1 MRLEGSNVE
10 SYINRLNDEDKEP
23 FRTAYETYK
32 EDISDTEIK
41 STINRRLHRRR
52 KHVDLV
58 VAVVSGFSTETD
70 SVGDDSRFI
79 FHSTDP
85 LRYISPSGAD
95 VLLARRERRRIHL
108 CAVICEVGDERIDEW
123 NENVNSSYQLFADE
137 ENLER
142 ISEQLGFPDRTI
154 SEVQHILLK
163 KFKGV
168 PKSDIADQI
177 SPEKF
182 AIWSAETT
190 EESKICHEHG
200 ERIHRDLREIAE
212 DCFDWAFSGENP
224 IKYTLNTHE
233 LIPLEE
239 VIFGLIRAKK
249 TIRNDPEPLEFN
261 KDEFR
266 DRYGKHLQIGHEDE
280 QKESLVREA
289 TAGIFELAEQIGI
302 FSSTDTNTV
311 RDYRVMFSGSSEDP
325 FDAQNSAEEKYIN
338 VAKEVRRTTLA
349 HQRAGAEFDS
359 LQHGLDEWVP
369 DQPDGTRSGV
379 E

>member
-1 MRLEGSNVE
+1 M
-10 SYINRLNDEDKEP
+10 
-23 FRTAYETYK
+23 
-32 EDISDTEIK
+32 
-41 STINRRLHRRR
+41 
-52 KHVDLV
+52 
-58 VAVVSGFSTETD
+58 
-70 SVGDDSRFI
+70 
-79 FHSTDP
+79 
-85 LRYISPSGAD
+85 
-95 VLLARRERRRIHL
+95 
-108 CAVICEVGDERIDEW
+108 
-123 NENVNSSYQLFADE
+123 
-137 ENLER
+137 
-142 ISEQLGFPDRTI
+142 
-154 SEVQHILLK
+154 
-163 KFKGV
+163 
-168 PKSDIADQI
+168 
-177 SPEKF
+177 
-182 AIWSAETT
+182 
-190 EESKICHEHG
+190 
-200 ERIHRDLREIAE
+200 
-212 DCFDWAFSGENP
+212 
-224 IKYTLNTHE
+224 
-233 LIPLEE
+233 IPLEE
-239 VIFGLIRAKK
+239 VIYGLIRAKK